1 MKAPVEPASA
11 TFRQCRLASSS
22 ARSRRSADR
31 PRGRGFGPRPAGPA
45 GLLPGTAL
53 QQALQGRRDLD
64 LALLPGESVNDDG
77 LFIDSMRLDLLAS
90 TVAVEVRVSKDFTDA
105 LLQNWLRSRTQR
117 FAEIA
122 RQDPDPVKRLQMLI
136 SNVSEFNHRAE
147 AAIRVW
153 AGVDDRVA
161 AIQREVDE
169 GRYQAAH
176 EALVSIVGP
185 ELAPAFAV
193 WGLSTAV
200 GYEMLSD
207 LHPAEHRDAG
217 PVGGNWFEHVRRH
230 AGTDAAHVYGGLL
243 ATLTSWCELRG
254 IPYAA
259 IPVGTIKKHATGK
272 GNGKH
277 VVFLAVS
284 AFWNVTIGCALPMTM
299 RSIGWSKRL

>member
-1 MKAPVEPASA
+1 MNVQDNLLIVTGLSGAGM
-11 TFRQCRLASSS
+11 SS
-22 ARSRRSADR
+22 ALKDLEDLGYEVFDNFPPSLVDPLLSEEQSRNRAIAIGIDTRARSFD
-31 PRGRGFGPRPAGPA
+31 P
-45 GLLPGTAL
+45 
-53 QQALQGRRDLD
+53 
-64 LALLPGESVNDDG
+64 ESVREMVKR
-77 LFIDSMRLDLLAS
+77 LQARLIFITADEAILQRRFTETRRKHPLGPNSLDALCKRLGVTTGSFYHSFDSWQ
-90 TVAVEVRVSKDFTDA
+90 DFTDA

-185 ELAPAFAV
+185 DLAPAFAV

-207 LHPAEHRDAG
+207 LHPAEHLH
-217 PVGGNWFEHVRRH
+217 W
-230 AGTDAAHVYGGLL
+230 
-243 ATLTSWCELRG
+243 
-254 IPYAA
+254 
-259 IPVGTIKKHATGK
+259 
-272 GNGKH
+272 
-277 VVFLAVS
+277 
-284 AFWNVTIGCALPMTM
+284 ALEQVLQQVLQNARTTAPD
-299 RSIGWSKRL
+299 